1 METAT
6 KKAVPKTY
14 IAEWIKLDFFNNSN
28 LKADIQ
34 NRISVNI
41 EATFLS
47 ALNDMRGD
55 NKNGYGISF
64 SEITRLA
71 LAYFYSHIFT
81 WEIKNNY
88 YTLEMVKGFFDADNK
103 TTYTAIN
110 EIDVKFYPLNDTP
123 LFKHCWLIIQS
134 AWFFNSNYFGHHQH
148 IDYVNHYI
156 NTGQKLPIENY
167 NFDQN
172 YLQKKYADIDSKKTN
187 NIPINGFTLVNQWYY
202 GILFL
207 ICKELQL
214 QTGHFNINTI
224 DNREYNPLPKTSRQ
238 LRPLAPFK
246 IVEYDI
252 KSAFPT
258 FLDIETGAK
267 HLELFVFLIFN

>member
-6 KKAVPKTY
+6 KPAVPKTY
-14 IAEWIKLDFFNNSN
+14 IAEWIKLEFFNNSN
-28 LKADIQ
+28 LKTDIQ

-41 EATFLS
+41 EANLLN
-47 ALNDMRGD
+47 ALNEMRGD

-71 LAYFYSHIFT
+71 MAYFYSEIFT
-81 WEIKNNY
+81 DKIKDNY
-88 YTLEMVKGFFDADNK
+88 YTLDMVKGFLDANNL
-103 TTYTAIN
+103 TTYTAIHELN
-110 EIDVKFYPLNDTP
+110 VPFYSLNNAP
-123 LFKHCWLIIQS
+123 LFRHCWLIIQS
-134 AWFFNSNYFGHHQH
+134 AWFFNSEYFGHHQH

-156 NTGQKLPIENY
+156 NTGQKLPIEHY
-167 NFDQN
+167 NFDRN
-172 YLQKKYADIDSKKTN
+172 YLEKKYNDIDSKKN
-187 NIPINGFTLVNQWYY
+187 AKIPVNGFTLVSQWYY

-214 QTGHFNINTI
+214 PTKHFIISLI

-246 IVEYDI
+246 LIECDI

-258 FLDIETGAK
+258 FLDIETGSTLK
-267 HLELFVFLIFN
+267 D